1 MEKKEILKIKKDR
14 DNKLFTIANDLIIYL
29 LYMFLVISIATFTIG
44 EGVFRQAENIKTI
57 LNVITFV
64 CERRNLQRSL
74 KEQIYFANLPT
85 KLDALFCLNSTKKTS
100 QLQLHVCF
108 FLFY

>member
-1 MEKKEILKIKKDR
+1 MKKDR

-57 LNVITFV
+57 LNVSAFV
-64 CERRNLQRSL
+64 CWESESP
-74 KEQIYFANLPT
+74 KI
-85 KLDALFCLNSTKKTS
+85 S
-100 QLQLHVCF
+100 
-108 FLFY
+108 

>member
-29 LYMFLVISIATFTIG
+29 LYMLLVISIATFTIG

-57 LNVITFV
+57 LNVSIFV
-64 CERRNLQRSL
+64 CERRNLL
-74 KEQIYFANLPT
+74 KNKSIWLVMP
-85 KLDALFCLNSTKKTS
+85 
-100 QLQLHVCF
+100 
-108 FLFY
+108 

>member
-57 LNVITFV
+57 LNVSIFV
-64 CERRNLQRSL
+64 CDGIS
-74 KEQIYFANLPT
+74 
-85 KLDALFCLNSTKKTS
+85 
-100 QLQLHVCF
+100 
-108 FLFY
+108 

>member
-57 LNVITFV
+57 LNVSIFV
-64 CERRNLQRSL
+64 DERRNLQRFL
-74 KEQIYFANLPT
+74 KEQYIL
-85 KLDALFCLNSTKKTS
+85 LLML
-100 QLQLHVCF
+100 
-108 FLFY
+108 